1 LLCVYLKIYF
11 TGLTFDYGFQL
22 FRLFQTLFECI
33 YCIGLFLDCAD
44 QVWYHVRR
52 IHAFVIWPRG
62 MVDRM
67 HQFGHDLFYLL
78 GDETD
83 MCFCVCVCVCVCT
96 ITSSFNLG
104 FPLVSARIQCHD
116 LGGCRVGIEWHD
128 VGLEARIGGAR
139 ERRAARR
146 EIDARTGLIDN
157 VEDAR
162 SALADVVVGGGVL
175 VGEGE
180 IGTVY
185 SAIGTVHDGD
195 IGRHREVGGRGLG

>member
-1 LLCVYLKIYF
+1 
-11 TGLTFDYGFQL
+11 
-22 FRLFQTLFECI
+22 
-33 YCIGLFLDCAD
+33 
-44 QVWYHVRR
+44 
-52 IHAFVIWPRG
+52 

-78 GDETD
+78 GDESD
-83 MCFCVCVCVCVCT
+83 MRFCVCVW
-96 ITSSFNLG
+96 TSRFDLG
-104 FPLVSARIQCHD
+104 LPLVSAGLQCHD
-116 LGGCRVGIEWHD
+116 LGGCRVGVEWHD

-139 ERRAARR
+139 ERCAARR
-146 EIDARTGLIDN
+146 EIDAHTRLIDN

-185 SAIGTVHDGD
+185 GAIGTVHDGD
-195 IGRHREVGGRGLG
+195 IGGHREVGGDAG